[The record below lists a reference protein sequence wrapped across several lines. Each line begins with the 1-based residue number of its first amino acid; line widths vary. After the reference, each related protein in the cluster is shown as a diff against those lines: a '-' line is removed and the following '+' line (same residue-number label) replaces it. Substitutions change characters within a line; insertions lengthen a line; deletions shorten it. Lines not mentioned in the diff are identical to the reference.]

1 MYGCGMSKII
11 ILNANFK
18 NPADIN
24 KKSANSNRIYIIL
37 QPKNREKFKDTPLF
51 PTFESKANEI
61 FQSNTKTLKKQF
73 NLQMDDVSKGLNIKW
88 QATRTAESN
97 ILVNDFYKNI
107 VLCQTVE
114 DLVVEGADNLL
125 ITDSNEL
132 IYVYTKNSLKKCLI
146 MTAVNIRQMYRML
159 KNIFRFIVYYI
170 NYKVISLTLPKNNT
184 DVLIHTFPDFK
195 KDETYQE
202 IYFPGVKEF
211 YEENQKTVSF
221 ILSNTGLNP
230 RKLYKYMNSQG
241 FSVFNE
247 YQYYSVCDFFRAVYS
262 YIKLS
267 YVKNENFVIGKKNF
281 AGCFN
286 ISHKKYGL
294 DFDVLLTLL
303 RYDLFISIERKNY
316 KPKLLL
322 LEFEGMIIEK
332 MLIAGLRKSQI
343 NTKVFGYQHM
353 AVFENMLCNFFT
365 PFQISSNLLPDKII
379 CSGEI
384 YRNLYVEN
392 GIPDEKLQLGPALRY
407 NFMHKITTTK
417 NAPAN
422 SILVL
427 LPFNLEDCIFLV
439 NIIRQSFNQAPD
451 YIRFKPHAKSNK
463 RDMMSIVTNSKFQL
477 DYRPIQK
484 LLADSSIVISMNSG
498 ALLDAALS
506 GKHVI
511 KLKKPFFIDLDPLFA
526 NKDLRMEVNSDL
538 ELRTAISKFRD
549 NPELSTR
556 NFQELK
562 SKYFSHVT
570 SKSMEVFLP

>member
-1 MYGCGMSKII
+1 MNGYGMSKII
-11 ILNANFK
+11 VLNANSK
-18 NPADIN
+18 NPVDIN
-24 KKSANSNRIYIIL
+24 QAAANSNQIYIIL
-37 QPKNREKFKDTPLF
+37 QPKNRDKFKDIPLF
-51 PTFESKANEI
+51 QTFESKANEI
-61 FQSNTKTLKKQF
+61 FQSNAKTLKKQF
-73 NLQMDDVSKGLNIKW
+73 NLQMDDISKGLDIKW
-88 QATRTAESN
+88 QATRTSESN
-97 ILVNDFYKNI
+97 VLVNDFYRNI

-114 DLVVEGADNLL
+114 DLIVDGTNNLL

-132 IYVYTKNSLKKCLI
+132 IYVYTNNRLKKYLI
-146 MTAVNIRQMYRML
+146 MTTVNMGQMYRMF
-159 KNIFRFIVYYI
+159 KNILKFILHYVS
-170 NYKVISLTLPKNNT
+170 YKVISLTLPKINS
-184 DVLIHTFPDFK
+184 DILIHTFPEFK
-195 KDETYQE
+195 KGEKYQE

-221 ILSNTGLNP
+221 VLSNTGLNP
-230 RKLYKYMNSQG
+230 RKLYKYMNSHG
-241 FSVFNE
+241 YSVFNE
-247 YQYYSVCDFFRAVYS
+247 YQYYSVCDFFRTVFF

-267 YVKNENFVIGKKNF
+267 YVKNDNFVVRKGNF

-303 RYDLFISIERKNY
+303 RYGLFIAIERKNY

-332 MLIAGLRKSQI
+332 MLIAGLRESQI

-353 AVFENMLCNFFT
+353 AVFENMICNFFT
-365 PFQISSNLLPDKII
+365 PFQLSSNLLPDKII

-384 YRNLYVEN
+384 YRNLYAEN

-407 NFMHKITTTK
+407 NFIHKITTTK
-417 NAPAN
+417 NAPAS

-427 LPFNLEDCIFLV
+427 LPFNVEDCIFLV
-439 NIIRQSFNQAPD
+439 NIIGQNLNQATN
-451 YIRFKPHAKSNK
+451 YIRFKPHVKSNK
-463 RDMMSIVTNSKFQL
+463 RDMLSIVTNSKLQL

-484 LLADSSIVISMNSG
+484 SLADFSIVISMNSG

-506 GKHVI
+506 GKYVI
-511 KLKKPFFIDLDPLFA
+511 KFKKPFFIDLDPLFA

-538 ELRTAISKFRD
+538 ELKAAINKIRD

-556 NFQELK
+556 DFKELK
-562 SKYFSHVT
+562 SKYFNHVT